1 MQANHAQSNTQSHH
15 RLVSRLASLTCG
27 LAACVLSAPAQAFY
41 TPGQF
46 GVSPTGA
53 ANYTI
58 PIAIPPGTAG
68 MVPSLSINYS
78 SQGGNGLLGVGWSL
92 SGLSAITRCPKTQ
105 VQDGVR
111 EPVKYNTSDKY
122 CLDGQRLVLF
132 AGTYGANG
140 AEYRTERDS
149 FSRIVSYG
157 TSGSPVTGVGYFKV
171 WTKAGL
177 IMEYG
182 NTADSLIEQQGKSSV
197 QVWAL
202 NRVTDTKGNY
212 YKITYQDNGNAIGE
226 FYPTRI
232 DYTGNANAGL
242 QPYNSIRF
250 VYQTRTDSPVMY
262 DNTGSRIQITQR
274 LTNIQTYAKVNN
286 ADTLVKDYKL
296 TYAISPATNRSRIT
310 KITEYDGANTPL
322 PATTIAWDATGDA
335 TGNAAPTTVSTA
347 LWRSGPNGWDHRYL
361 GDFNGDGKTD
371 LLAQWTDIATSGMLC
386 TGLDTSMSCPA
397 IALPNGAVGKG
408 VVADFNSDGYDD
420 YLGGNQLCHG
430 PALTT
435 CVATGVSSPTR
446 SYVGNVNGDQYPDII
461 FYKAVWVRYVSGDEG
476 SVYTFSRGY
485 CLGPDLN
492 TCAGASIGNA
502 TVKGPPGL
510 PPGVNDIISGDF
522 NADGKTDLIYTT
534 DNGGTY
540 LCSGVAVAQGAAACT
555 LMNSG
560 YWGSYYQLHSSDFN
574 GDGISDLYLIGDG
587 GSYFCPGP
595 GIATAN
601 NCQLVANTA
610 GAWKTAYRVLP
621 GDYNGDGISDLYL
634 VGTANSYFCAGPG
647 ISAANNCVT
656 KVTGDW
662 KSLYDIRPGDYDG
675 DGTSDLFLITDTS
688 RQFVEAGAGHAD
700 RVAGITNGLGA
711 VTSITYKPLTD
722 ATVYTKGTGVNVM
735 GSAYLELQAP
745 MYVVSSVSSSN
756 GVGSGTV
763 GSSYFYWRARA
774 HMAGGGFMGF
784 EIVRS
789 CDTNTTPNICTQT
802 TYTQDYPHQGLATK
816 VLKFVKNGTT
826 TPYLNLVTN
835 IWGYRN
841 WTYSNNSLLGTI
853 YHVPTLDTTQEVSYE
868 LASGGTAQGAVITNV
883 TTTNTYDGYGNPM
896 VITVSSTDAA
906 GQVYRKVTTN
916 TYDNITAGVNW
927 LLGRLKTA
935 TVSSTTP

>member
-1 MQANHAQSNTQSHH
+1 
-15 RLVSRLASLTCG
+15 
-27 LAACVLSAPAQAFY
+27 
-41 TPGQF
+41 
-46 GVSPTGA
+46 
-53 ANYTI
+53 
-58 PIAIPPGTAG
+58 
-68 MVPSLSINYS
+68 
-78 SQGGNGLLGVGWSL
+78 
-92 SGLSAITRCPKTQ
+92 
-105 VQDGVR
+105 
-111 EPVKYNTSDKY
+111 
-122 CLDGQRLVLF
+122 
-132 AGTYGANG
+132 
-140 AEYRTERDS
+140 
-149 FSRIVSYG
+149 
-157 TSGSPVTGVGYFKV
+157 
-171 WTKAGL
+171 
-177 IMEYG
+177 MEYG

-212 YKITYQDNGNAIGE
+212 YKIIYQDNGNATGE

-242 QPYNSIRF
+242 SPYNSVRF
-250 VYQTRTDSPVMY
+250 LYETRPDSPVMY
-262 DNTGSRIQITQR
+262 DNTGSRIQTTQR
-274 LTNIQTYAKVNN
+274 LINIQTYAKVNN

-310 KITEYDGANTPL
+310 QVTERDGYLNPL
-322 PATTIAWDATGDA
+322 PATTITWDATGDA
-335 TGNAAPTTVSTA
+335 TGNAVPTTVSTA
-347 LWRSGPNGWDHRYL
+347 LWRSGANGWDHRYM

-371 LLAQWTDIATSGMLC
+371 LLAQWTDVATSGILC
-386 TGLDTSMSCPA
+386 AGLDTSMSCPA
-397 IALPNGAVGKG
+397 ITLPNGAVGKG

-420 YLGGNQLCHG
+420 YLGVNQLCNG

-435 CVATGVSSPTR
+435 CVATGIGSPAR

-461 FYKAVWVRYVSGDEG
+461 FYKAVFVRYVSGDEG

-492 TCAGASIGNA
+492 TCAQASIGDY
-502 TVKGPPGL
+502 TVQGPPTL
-510 PPGVNDIISGDF
+510 PPNVADVTVGDF
-522 NADGKTDLIYTT
+522 NADGKTDLVYTLNT
-534 DNGGTY
+534 WNWGTY
-540 LCSGVAVAQGAAACT
+540 LCSGEAVGQGAAACT
-555 LMNSG
+555 LMNSNS
-560 YWGSYYQLHSSDFN
+560 WGAYYQLHSSDFN

-601 NCQLVANTA
+601 NCQLVAGTA
-610 GAWKTAYRVLP
+610 ATWKTEYRVLP
-621 GDYNGDGISDLYL
+621 GDYNGDGVSDLYL
-634 VGTANSYFCAGPG
+634 VGAANSLFCAGPG
-647 ISAANNCVT
+647 ITTANNCVS
-656 KVTGDW
+656 KVAGDW

-675 DGTSDLFLITDTS
+675 DGTTDLFLITDTS

-700 RVAGITNGLGA
+700 RVASITNGLGA

-722 ATVYTKGTGVNVM
+722 ATVYTKGTGANVM
-735 GSAYLELQAP
+735 GNAYLELQAP

-756 GVGSGTV
+756 GVGNGTV
-763 GSSYFYWRARA
+763 GSNYFYWRARA
-774 HMAGGGFMGF
+774 HLTGGGFMGF

-802 TYTQDYPHQGLATK
+802 TYTQDYPHQGLTTK
-816 VLKFVKNGTT
+816 VLKFVKNGATF
-826 TPYLNLVTN
+826 PYLNLVTN
-835 IWGYRN
+835 IWGYRS

-896 VITVSSTDAA
+896 VITVSSTDAS

-916 TYDNITAGVNW
+916 TYDNDTTGMNW

-935 TVSSTTP
+935 TVSSTIP